1 MRHLQ
6 LLLWSVFLIGCSN
19 SAQPDFKK
27 WAAYELTPL
36 EKKGWY
42 VAERYDEKGKLLEK
56 GYLFEGKKMGAWTE
70 YHEKLLFPL
79 KISHFIDDNFYGPYT
94 EFNLQGQVSLLA
106 NYKDNL
112 LDGPWTSFRI
122 SRPTVE
128 AFYKEGKLEGVY
140 KEYDYKNGK
149 LQKEI
154 YYLNGLED
162 GPYRFYNP
170 EGKIIMEYLY
180 KKGERISGGIVD

>member
-1 MRHLQ
+1 M
-6 LLLWSVFLIGCSN
+6 
-19 SAQPDFKK
+19 
-27 WAAYELTPL
+27 
-36 EKKGWY
+36 EKQGWY
-42 VAERYDEKGKLLEK
+42 VVERYDDQGKLLEK
-56 GYLFEGKKMGAWTE
+56 GFLFEGKKMGAWTE
-70 YHEKLLFPL
+70 YNEKFLFPQ
-79 KISHFIDDNFYGPYT
+79 KISHFINDNFYGPYT
-94 EFNLQGQVSLLA
+94 EFNLQGQVSLMA

-128 AFYKEGKLEGVY
+128 AFYKNGKLEGVY

-154 YYLNGLED
+154 YYVNGLED

-170 EGKIIMEYLY
+170 DGNITMEYQY

>member
-170 EGKIIMEYLY
+170 KGKIIMEYLY

>member
-1 MRHLQ
+1 MKYLHFF
-6 LLLWSVFLIGCSN
+6 LWVVFLVSCSN
-19 SAQPDFKK
+19 NTQPDLKK
-27 WAAYELTPL
+27 WSAYQLTPL

-42 VAERYDEKGKLLEK
+42 VAERFDDQGKLLEK
-56 GYLFEGKKMGAWTE
+56 GYLLDGKKMGAWTE
-70 YHEKLLFPL
+70 YNEKFLFPL
-79 KISHFIDDNFYGPYT
+79 KISHFINDNFYGPYT
-94 EFNLQGQVSLLA
+94 EFNLQGQVSLMA

-128 AFYKEGKLEGVY
+128 AFYKDGKLEGVY

-162 GPYRFYNP
+162 GPYRYYNP
-170 EGKIIMEYLY
+170 EGKITMEYIY

>member
-1 MRHLQ
+1 MKYMR
-6 LLLWSVFLIGCSN
+6 LLLWSFFLLGCLNSN
-19 SAQPDFKK
+19 QIDLNK
-27 WAAYELTPL
+27 WTAYQLTPL
-36 EKKGWY
+36 DKQGWH
-42 VAERYDEKGKLLEK
+42 VAERYDDQGKLLEK
-56 GYLFEGKKMGAWTE
+56 GYLFEGKKMGAWIE
-70 YHEKLLFPL
+70 YNEKFLFPQ
-79 KISHFIDDNFYGPYT
+79 KISHFINDNFYGPYT
-94 EFNLQGQVSLLA
+94 EFNLQGQVSLMA

-128 AFYKEGKLEGVY
+128 AFYKNGKLEGVY

-154 YYLNGLED
+154 YYVNGLED
-162 GPYRFYNP
+162 GLYRFYNP
-170 EGKIIMEYLY
+170 DGVITMEYQY